1 MASSLK
7 VVPIRFGPGVELKT
21 ALMKA
26 VADHDL
32 KAAFILTC
40 VGSVTRA
47 TLRFAEK
54 SDGSEKDV
62 RQFNF
67 FFTSNYRALPSQ
79 SYYCSAS
86 AVF

>member
-1 MASSLK
+1 MASSSLK

-26 VADHDL
+26 VADLDL
-32 KAAFILTC
+32 GAAFILTC

-54 SDGSEKDV
+54 SDGTGNEVS
-62 RQFNF
+62 FII
-67 FFTSNYRALPSQ
+67 
-79 SYYCSAS
+79 
-86 AVF
+86 